1 MSRTDDFVARQVAN
15 VRAVP
20 GSTKPCGLGSMLG
33 LEGGQPTIAL
43 LTRFSTSE
51 TLYSFFPS
59 GAAPLTAIFPADEAI
74 ARVRSSSRSMRST
87 DSKRRGTHD
96 TAPETRAL
104 AAQLRD

>member
-1 MSRTDDFVARQVAN
+1 MSRTDDFVARRVAN
-15 VRAVP
+15 METVP

-59 GAAPLTAIFPADEAI
+59 GAAPLTAIFPAGEAI
-74 ARVRSSSRSMRST
+74 ARVRSSSRNVSS
-87 DSKRRGTHD
+87 G
-96 TAPETRAL
+96 
-104 AAQLRD
+104 